1 MKKPIILSLAL
12 MLLPVATQAQ
22 TKCATIAEMGHATA
36 IVRDSGKSLS
46 ELQTVIIQSKIDSQL
61 RAIALRIA
69 ESVYYDAQLRRM
81 TPREVA
87 VWVYDMCLESSR

>member
-1 MKKPIILSLAL
+1 MNKPIILSLAL
-12 MLLPVATQAQ
+12 LIIPIAAQAQ

-46 ELQTVIIQSKIDSQL
+46 ELQTVIIQSEIDSQL
-61 RAIALRIA
+61 KTIALRIA

-87 VWVYDMCLESSR
+87 VWVYDICLESSR